1 MVRTVAGGHREP
13 ACVLSLR
20 RRRLQTLMC
29 VRPSR
34 LCLTSESAI
43 TRMTL
48 HILEALNVCN
58 TDFWYRSGLKAWR
71 IKKKEDESQ
80 NERHVVVH
88 IFAVFALTACPNV
101 FMNLHLMTVLKQE
114 SLRFLVASLRHS
126 GLEQLSVLIKE
137 THSFWNRLSYSEVSL
152 DDFCLLKSR
161 VKIICCWSK
170 DKNLLQS
177 QRTVSQSF
185 WWKCSPQKQD
195 IYSFTRLGLCDSF
208 ENSRDAKM
216 GDGI

>member
-1 MVRTVAGGHREP
+1 MFPTQTFYIIQACKRE
-13 ACVLSLR
+13 
-20 RRRLQTLMC
+20 
-29 VRPSR
+29 
-34 LCLTSESAI
+34 
-43 TRMTL
+43 
-48 HILEALNVCN
+48 
-58 TDFWYRSGLKAWR
+58 GL
-71 IKKKEDESQ
+71 KKKEDESQ

-114 SLRFLVASLRHS
+114 SLRFLVASLRNS
-126 GLEQLSVLIKE
+126 GLKQLSVLIKE
-137 THSFWNRLSYSEVSL
+137 THSFWNRLSWSESWW
-152 DDFCLLKSR
+152 LLSVGW

-195 IYSFTRLGLCDSF
+195 IYSFPRLGLCDSF
-208 ENSRDAKM
+208 TSAF
-216 GDGI
+216 